1 MSGQCRELE
10 IPATPVTDFTLLEA
24 QKENIRPLST
34 GRSALTLSNIFTKE
48 RAEAERVLQLGH
60 ETHRRAVDVANQRE
74 ADGEEMEEGVMDVLD
89 PYVKYIAF
97 INQHHPSSATHL
109 LPVLES
115 TTRKFVDDSRFFQ
128 DLRYLKLWVQYSKL
142 VEKSEDIWVFLNSR
156 EIGTNHALMY
166 EEWAQSCETRGRRQ
180 KADEVYRIGINR
192 KAQPLRRLQASY
204 QAFQARESDPAG
216 VVVTATPSGAAPQSA
231 QRRVLG
237 DRSGRGLGPQVTSSS
252 SLPDN
257 GARLDVFSEEASNPA
272 GTLDEKDGEWADFGT
287 RDQNRREN
295 VKEASTWK
303 GEVLPQSAKAKARIA
318 PRTPKIEVFKDHGA
332 VGSSKIASDFIS
344 KGNMSHSDAERLR
357 SDPLKNFGQS
367 SHVSGDPSTSQT
379 ILLAPGAGPWSVPNE
394 GREVPGKNGKIERRM
409 FEWDE
414 VFKNGEEWSFEE
426 IRARRAGLLG
436 AAGKDVRDW
445 EKQWHAPGATSPKP
459 IQRKGPPSPTV
470 NTKAA
475 MADVYELFNQ
485 TVNAGVASRDSD
497 DDSSSEDDSDSD
509 GEGMTESQV
518 PPTPLPAPVM
528 SGMVRMGLSTP
539 GPMVPPTPTPAQ
551 GHLSGRK
558 LAIPS
563 GPLQV
568 FADENAHRPTPSS
581 ASKIAL
587 FNDENAAAAVFHD
600 ENNQSQKLAVF
611 QDENAI
617 PQSAKKAPLSGIA
630 APAKTPL
637 ALKATPLAMKT
648 IGSIA
653 ATPIRPYTDPSQF
666 TTPRTEGAP
675 RRLNIFDENT
685 EPNSADAQQLYPQEP
700 VFNNIPEAIQEE
712 EEPEEDY
719 DEHNSRRVFSCGAA
733 FNAMTPIT
741 ERTEQYT
748 QSTQGFTLRSST
760 SSNLGKAPESD
771 DEEDPLAESEMPAE
785 PRLETVTENS
795 ERSSRA
801 SKSRGIFSEPAS
813 PQTISG
819 RHSSRATHAYGEQT
833 SFQLSP
839 GHTIAKATDSTTAG
853 GELDMAFPPASG
865 TLASPKILAS
875 ATPGADG
882 HSTFEPPNPC
892 CPTDVDI
899 VNRLVSALDT
909 PLTATSGFNHLRGQ
923 RSAQLSELQK
933 VFKSSLRRSTSNSK
947 RATTTET
954 SYRLRIGEKHFEVED
969 KIGEGG
975 FGAVFRAIDLEA
987 RQIADDASDEEDD
1000 EMAAEAAYTVAIK
1013 VEQPANLWEAVVL
1026 HRLWQRLPQENHAS
1040 IVKFRGL
1047 NMFQDES
1054 MLVLD
1059 FYSQGTLLNAV
1070 NNASS
1075 WGIGTSSGPGMDE
1088 VLAVFFAIELMKVVE
1103 ALHRADFIHGD
1114 LKIDNCLVRLSES
1127 NSGWKSQYE
1136 MTGENGWSQKGIRLI
1151 DFGRAIDFQMWPA
1164 GNQQTFIADWKTD
1177 EKDCREIRDG
1187 KPWSYQADYHGLA
1200 SICYCM
1206 LFGKYMT
1213 IEPVPS
1219 LRQDDGQER
1228 YKAQG
1233 VFKRY
1238 WQTDL
1243 WNSLFD
1249 LLLNPCLVRPG
1260 GVLPISDELASVRA
1274 EFELWLEE
1282 NCNKGGKN
1290 LKNLL
1295 TKIEL
1300 ATMRK

>member
-1 MSGQCRELE
+1 MWN
-10 IPATPVTDFTLLEA
+10 A
-24 QKENIRPLST
+24 
-34 GRSALTLSNIFTKE
+34 
-48 RAEAERVLQLGH
+48 H
-60 ETHRRAVDVANQRE
+60 
-74 ADGEEMEEGVMDVLD
+74 
-89 PYVKYIAF
+89 
-97 INQHHPSSATHL
+97 INQSS
-109 LPVLES
+109 VCY
-115 TTRKFVDDSRFFQ
+115 V
-128 DLRYLKLWVQYSKL
+128 
-142 VEKSEDIWVFLNSR
+142 
-156 EIGTNHALMY
+156 
-166 EEWAQSCETRGRRQ
+166 RRQ
-180 KADEVYRIGINR
+180 KADEVYRIGIHR
-192 KAQPLRRLQASY
+192 KAQPLRRLQTTY

-237 DRSGRGLGPQVTSSS
+237 DRTTARGLGPQVTKSSS
-252 SLPDN
+252 ISDN
-257 GARLDVFSEEASNPA
+257 GARLDVFSEEASNSA
-272 GTLDEKDGEWADFGT
+272 GMLDEKDGEWADFGT

-318 PRTPKIEVFKDHGA
+318 PRTPKIEVFKDSGA
-332 VGSSKIASDFIS
+332 MENTKTTSDFMTRGS
-344 KGNMSHSDAERLR
+344 VSNSDAEQLR
-357 SDPLKNFGQS
+357 SDPLKNFAQ
-367 SHVSGDPSTSQT
+367 TSQT
-379 ILLAPGAGPWSVPNE
+379 PGVPPIAEIGKKLSTGQQHVSAPGATPWSVPNE
-394 GREVPGKNGKIERRM
+394 GKEVPGKNGKIERRM

-414 VFKNGEEWSFEE
+414 VFKNDEEWSFEE
-426 IRARRAGLLG
+426 IRARKAGLLG
-436 AAGKDVRDW
+436 NVGKEVREW
-445 EKQWHAPGATSPKP
+445 ERQWHAPGVILMTSEFEATSPKP
-459 IQRKGPPSPTV
+459 VQKKGPPSPTV

-497 DDSSSEDDSDSD
+497 DDSSSDDDSDSD
-509 GEGMTESQV
+509 AEGMAESQV
-518 PPTPLPAPVM
+518 PPTPLPAPVL
-528 SGMVRMGLSTP
+528 SGMMRMGLSTP
-539 GPMVPPTPTPAQ
+539 GPMIPPTPTPAQ
-551 GHLSGRK
+551 GHISGRK
-558 LAIPS
+558 LANPAA
-563 GPLQV
+563 PLQV
-568 FADENAHRPTPSS
+568 FANENVHRSTANSLNKIAVFSDENTSPAVFS
-581 ASKIAL
+581 
-587 FNDENAAAAVFHD
+587 DEN
-600 ENNQSQKLAVF
+600 SQPRKLAVF
-611 QDENAI
+611 QDENALS
-617 PQSAKKAPLSGIA
+617 QSAAKRALSSGVA
-630 APAKTPL
+630 TPAKTPL
-637 ALKATPLAMKT
+637 APKTTPLAIKTIDPTSATPL
-648 IGSIA
+648 
-653 ATPIRPYTDPSQF
+653 RPYTEPSQF
-666 TTPRTEGAP
+666 TTPRTEGAQ

-685 EPNSADAQQLYPQEP
+685 ESTSVDSRQGYPQEQ

-712 EEPEEDY
+712 EEPEDDY
-719 DEHNSRRVFSCGAA
+719 DEHNPRRIFSCGAA
-733 FNAMTPIT
+733 FNTMTPIT

-760 SSNLGKAPESD
+760 SSNLGKARESD
-771 DEEDPLAESEMPAE
+771 DDEDPLVESIMPVDE
-785 PRLETVTENS
+785 RLETVTEYS
-795 ERSSRA
+795 ERSSIA
-801 SKSRGIFSEPAS
+801 DQSKGVFSEPTS
-813 PQTISG
+813 PHTTSG

-839 GHTIAKATDSTTAG
+839 GHTIAKPADPRTIGEEVNVAGTRLAGSPVSPVEST
-853 GELDMAFPPASG
+853 LV
-865 TLASPKILAS
+865 SPKILAS
-875 ATPGADG
+875 ATPGADT
-882 HSTFEPPNPC
+882 SSVFDPPNPC
-892 CPTDVDI
+892 CPTDLEI
-899 VNRLVSALDT
+899 INRLVTTLDT
-909 PLTATSGFNHLRGQ
+909 PLTHISGFNLLRSQQSGQ
-923 RSAQLSELQK
+923 LPELQK
-933 VFKSSLRRSTSNSK
+933 VFKSALRRSTSNSK
-947 RATTTET
+947 RAPSTET
-954 SYRLRIGEKHFEVED
+954 SYLLQIGDKQYEVED

-987 RQIADDASDEEDD
+987 RQIADNDSDGEDD

-1013 VEQPANLWEAVVL
+1013 VEQPANLWEAVIL
-1026 HRLWQRLPQENHAS
+1026 YRLWQRLPQEYHPS

-1047 NMFQDES
+1047 NMFEDES

-1088 VLAVFFAIELMKVVE
+1088 ILAIFFAIELMKVVE

-1164 GNQQTFIADWKTD
+1164 GNQQTFVADWKTD
-1177 EKDCREIRDG
+1177 EKDCREIREG

-1213 IEPVPS
+1213 IEVAPS
-1219 LRQDDGQER
+1219 TPEDNGEER

>member
-1 MSGQCRELE
+1 
-10 IPATPVTDFTLLEA
+10 
-24 QKENIRPLST
+24 
-34 GRSALTLSNIFTKE
+34 
-48 RAEAERVLQLGH
+48 
-60 ETHRRAVDVANQRE
+60 
-74 ADGEEMEEGVMDVLD
+74 
-89 PYVKYIAF
+89 
-97 INQHHPSSATHL
+97 
-109 LPVLES
+109 
-115 TTRKFVDDSRFFQ
+115 
-128 DLRYLKLWVQYSKL
+128 
-142 VEKSEDIWVFLNSR
+142 
-156 EIGTNHALMY
+156 
-166 EEWAQSCETRGRRQ
+166 
-180 KADEVYRIGINR
+180 
-192 KAQPLRRLQASY
+192 
-204 QAFQARESDPAG
+204 
-216 VVVTATPSGAAPQSA
+216 
-231 QRRVLG
+231 
-237 DRSGRGLGPQVTSSS
+237 
-252 SLPDN
+252 
-257 GARLDVFSEEASNPA
+257 
-272 GTLDEKDGEWADFGT
+272 
-287 RDQNRREN
+287 
-295 VKEASTWK
+295 
-303 GEVLPQSAKAKARIA
+303 
-318 PRTPKIEVFKDHGA
+318 
-332 VGSSKIASDFIS
+332 
-344 KGNMSHSDAERLR
+344 
-357 SDPLKNFGQS
+357 
-367 SHVSGDPSTSQT
+367 
-379 ILLAPGAGPWSVPNE
+379 
-394 GREVPGKNGKIERRM
+394 M

-436 AAGKDVRDW
+436 DAGKEVRDW
-445 EKQWHAPGATSPKP
+445 EKQWHTPGGTHVWFIAVLHCSYLLGFTATSPKP
-459 IQRKGPPSPTV
+459 VQRKGPPSPTV

-497 DDSSSEDDSDSD
+497 DDSSSDDDSDSD
-509 GEGMTESQV
+509 ADGMTESQV

-528 SGMVRMGLSTP
+528 SGMTRMGLSTP

-558 LAIPS
+558 LGNPS
-563 GPLQV
+563 GALQV
-568 FADENAHRPTPSS
+568 FADENAHRPTETPIR
-581 ASKIAL
+581 KIAV
-587 FNDENAAAAVFHD
+587 FNDENATPAAFAD
-600 ENNQSQKLAVF
+600 ENAQPRKLAVF

-617 PQSAKKAPLSGIA
+617 PSSAKKVPMSGIA
-630 APAKTPL
+630 TPAKTPL
-637 ALKATPLAMKT
+637 APKATPLAMKT
-648 IGSIA
+648 IASSA
-653 ATPIRPYTDPSQF
+653 ATPIRPSSDLSQF
-666 TTPRTEGAP
+666 TTPRTEGAQ
-675 RRLNIFDENT
+675 RRLNIFDENA
-685 EPNSADAQQLYPQEP
+685 ESNAAADAQQVHLQEP
-700 VFNNIPEAIQEE
+700 VFSNIPEAIQEE
-712 EEPEEDY
+712 EEPEEEY
-719 DEHNSRRVFSCGAA
+719 DEHNPRRVFSCGAA

-760 SSNLGKAPESD
+760 SSNLGRAPESE
-771 DEEDPLAESEMPAE
+771 DEEDPLAESAMPAE
-785 PRLETVTENS
+785 NRLETVTEHS

-801 SKSRGIFSEPAS
+801 SKSGGIFSEPTS

-819 RHSSRATHAYGEQT
+819 RHSSRATHAYGEQA

-839 GHTIAKATDSTTAG
+839 GHTIANAANPTIVG
-853 GELDMAFPPASG
+853 GELDPAFPPANSI
-865 TLASPKILAS
+865 LVSPKILAS
-875 ATPGADG
+875 ATPGADS

-892 CPTDVDI
+892 CPTDVDV

-909 PLTATSGFNHLRGQ
+909 PLTVTSGFNHLRGQ

-947 RATTTET
+947 RAPTTET
-954 SYRLRIGEKHFEVED
+954 SYRLRIGEKYFEVED

-987 RQIADDASDEEDD
+987 RQIADDASDDEDD

-1026 HRLWQRLPQENHAS
+1026 HRLWQRLPQEHHAS

-1047 NMFQDES
+1047 NMFEDES

-1088 VLAVFFAIELMKVVE
+1088 ILAVFFAIELMKVVE

-1136 MTGENGWSQKGIRLI
+1136 MTGESGWSQKGIRLI

-1177 EKDCREIRDG
+1177 EKDCREIREG

-1213 IEPVPS
+1213 IEPAPS
-1219 LRQDDGQER
+1219 LPQDGGQER

-1233 VFKRY
+1233 VFKRVS
-1238 WQTDL
+1238 Q
-1243 WNSLFD
+1243 
-1249 LLLNPCLVRPG
+1249 R
-1260 GVLPISDELASVRA
+1260 R
-1274 EFELWLEE
+1274 
-1282 NCNKGGKN
+1282 
-1290 LKNLL
+1290 
-1295 TKIEL
+1295 
-1300 ATMRK
+1300 